1 VRLLLDTQVY
11 LWWLAD
17 SRRLPAAARAAIRRA
32 DIVFISAASVW
43 EAAVKVAIG
52 KLDADIEDLVAGIA
66 ASGFAELPI
75 RATHAATLSHLAPHH
90 RDPFDRM
97 LVAQA
102 LTEPLRLLTADK
114 TLRRYTELVDL
125 V

>member
-1 VRLLLDTQVY
+1 MRLLLDTQVY

-17 SRRLPAAARAAIRRA
+17 SRRLPAAARRTIRNA
-32 DIVFISAASVW
+32 EVVYVSAASLW
-43 EAAVKVAIG
+43 EAAVKIGIG
-52 KLDADIEDLVAGIA
+52 KLAVDIGDLHSGVA
-66 ASGFAELPI
+66 ASDFRELPI
-75 RATHAATLSHLAPHH
+75 QGVHAVTLAGLPAYH

-102 LTEPLRLLTADK
+102 ISEPLRLLTADK
-114 TLRRYTELVDL
+114 MLARYTDLVDL